1 MKHILLV
8 FLLTLSLGITV
19 SCSRPQATIEPVRSE
34 TIAVLT
40 SAKKESRQLSHQ
52 DQKELRRVMS
62 WLDRDIVEL
71 LRHNKFETVLLQDM
85 KEYSSSMG
93 PLFIVNVEYFNPGVT
108 TSLPRGREGN
118 PVSSLDINYKLL
130 DQRGA
135 LLTEWQDGVHSIKGG
150 TYCARTLNRRAVA
163 KISEF
168 FESR

>member
-1 MKHILLV
+1 MKRILLL
-8 FLLTLSLGITV
+8 FFLTLSLGTTAG
-19 SCSRPQATIEPVRSE
+19 CGRPQAVIEPVRSE

-71 LRHNKFETVLLQDM
+71 LRQNNFETVLLQDM
-85 KEYSSSMG
+85 QEYTSGMG
-93 PLFIVNVEYFNPGVT
+93 PLFIINVEYFNPGVT
-108 TSLPRGREGN
+108 TSLPRGRSGN
-118 PVSSLDINYKLL
+118 PVSSLDLNYKLL